1 MTLEE
6 IKQLHCKDE
15 KLIENL
21 KLEYDKIKSIL
32 IKITKKI
39 KKLEE
44 YQQYIN
50 NQSKENQLK
59 LINKEESKWFLKL
72 KEKVD
77 ILEEQIKQEEEK
89 CSEKDFEEANIKM
102 SCNHL
107 FYQNSEKEKTCIKCG
122 LIHNEEEQ
130 ENKCKN
136 IKDLR
141 MRFLYLDL
149 YMYYKV
155 GEKKYKVL
163 LGMLQNEPLEHLTEL
178 TFDIL
183 KIHPNTDNELLQQK
197 LEIAVAKEN
206 IVLIDSMF
214 SNKRSMNSETRK
226 MYNTYK
232 KILKKINTK

>member
-89 CSEKDFEEANIKM
+89 M
-102 SCNHL
+102 
-107 FYQNSEKEKTCIKCG
+107 
-122 LIHNEEEQ
+122 
-130 ENKCKN
+130 
-136 IKDLR
+136 
-141 MRFLYLDL
+141 
-149 YMYYKV
+149 
-155 GEKKYKVL
+155 
-163 LGMLQNEPLEHLTEL
+163 
-178 TFDIL
+178 
-183 KIHPNTDNELLQQK
+183 
-197 LEIAVAKEN
+197 
-206 IVLIDSMF
+206 
-214 SNKRSMNSETRK
+214 
-226 MYNTYK
+226 
-232 KILKKINTK
+232 